1 MHYVSETTSLGV
13 DKFHIASTAR
23 LVLEKSVWSWSWSHI
38 FFENLNDPNLLRF
51 AFDLACNFYLEL
63 FQCRLELVRVKTRRE
78 IFFLAWS
85 CIDSFNRKSSTATK
99 PEDQMKRGL
108 RLDIVIWKST
118 TILQL
123 LASKNKALLVRRDS
137 FFVLDFLFDDCYGI
151 WRLDVD
157 LKRLSC
163 QCFNNN

>member
-13 DKFHIASTAR
+13 DKFHIVSTAR
-23 LVLEKSVWSWSWSHI
+23 VVLKKSVWSWSWSHI

-51 AFDLACNFYLEL
+51 VFDLACNFYLEL
-63 FQCRLELVRVKTRRE
+63 FQCRLELVRVKTWRE

-85 CIDSFNRKSSTATK
+85 CMDCFNRKSSTATK
-99 PEDQMKRGL
+99 PENQMKRGL

-118 TILQL
+118 SILQL